1 MSVDI
6 VVFDYTHA
14 QRQTIGRLALVDE
27 PVQNMH
33 GVDRL
38 TDFGGH
44 VHEVLRR
51 ANRIPR

>member
-14 QRQTIGRLALVDE
+14 QRQAIGRLALVNE

-33 GVDRL
+33 GVGQRTVDQ
-38 TDFGGH
+38 TS
-44 VHEVLRR
+44 
-51 ANRIPR
+51 